1 MVVLALETV
10 TPHGSVG
17 VWRDGT
23 ATARVGDRDI
33 PHAARLPGAWLA
45 VLADAGV
52 AMADVDRLAVVSG
65 PGSFTGVRIGM
76 ASAQGLA
83 LTRGWAV
90 AAVPTLDAMAEC
102 WRTAHVA
109 RGGRPARTVIAC
121 LDGLRGE
128 VFTREFHFDGQA
140 LTPRSEP
147 QVCTPDAVRWT
158 PGGAVSLV
166 GSGATR
172 YAAAWAG
179 VSDDVGDVPEP
190 IAAGAARLA
199 ARPDWPM
206 VAPHALRP
214 IYVRRPDVE
223 LARDRGRAV
232 VR

>member
-23 ATARVGDRDI
+23 ATARVGDREI
-33 PHAARLPGAWLA
+33 PHAARLPGAWLTL
-45 VLADAGV
+45 LADAGV
-52 AMADVDRLAVVSG
+52 AMDDVDRMAVVSG
-65 PGSFTGVRIGM
+65 PGSFTGIRIGM

-83 LTRGWAV
+83 LTRGWTV

-102 WRTAHVA
+102 WRAAHLV
-109 RGGRPARTVIAC
+109 RGGPAARTVVAC

-128 VFTREFHFDGQA
+128 VFTREFHFDGRT
-140 LTPRSEP
+140 LTPRSSP
-147 QVCTPDAVRWT
+147 QVGPPDALRWT
-158 PGGAVSLV
+158 PGAAVSLV
-166 GSGATR
+166 GSGAAR

-179 VSDDVGDVPEP
+179 VSDDIGDVPEP

-199 ARPDWPM
+199 ARPDWPL

-223 LARDRGRAV
+223 LAR
-232 VR
+232 

>member
-10 TPHGSVG
+10 TPHGSVA

-23 ATARVGDRDI
+23 STARVGDRDT
-33 PHAARLPGAWLA
+33 PHAARFPLAWLA

-52 AMADVDRLAVVSG
+52 SLDTVDRLAVVSG

-83 LTRGWAV
+83 LTRGWRV

-102 WRTAHVA
+102 WRAAHIA
-109 RGGRPARTVIAC
+109 RGGYASRTVIAC

-128 VFTREFHFDGQA
+128 VFTREFAFEGGE

-147 QVCTPDAVRWT
+147 QVGTPEALQWAR
-158 PGGAVSLV
+158 GEAVSLV
-166 GSGATR
+166 GNGATR

-179 VSDDVGDVPEP
+179 ISDDIGDVPEP

-199 ARPDWPM
+199 ARDDWPL

-214 IYVRRPDVE
+214 LYVRRPDVE